1 MADLVSTLTI
11 TGTING
17 RTVTYSN
24 IFTVEDIEDAGDIV
38 GTSAQNNV
46 LSGGAAFPGDPP
58 SMDYS
63 APQFMVF
70 QNTADS
76 DRLQLTMT
84 NNTGPVNAVVHLN
97 PGEMFILNK
106 ATDGGGFNNSATATT
121 TTFLDLDNLACATVE
136 TTGPEGPYRVFA
148 AYKNPAS

>member
-11 TGTING
+11 SGTING
-17 RTVTYSN
+17 KTVTYSN
-24 IFTVEDIEDAGDIV
+24 TFTVTDIEDAGDIV

-58 SMDYS
+58 SLDYS
-63 APQFMVF
+63 APQFMIF
-70 QNTADS
+70 QNTSDC
-76 DRLQLTMT
+76 DRLILTMT
-84 NNTGPVNAVVHLN
+84 NSAGPVDASVHMN

-106 ATDGGGFNNSATATT
+106 ATDGGAFNNSASATT
-121 TTFLDLDNLACATVE
+121 TSFLDLDNLSCATVE